1 MCGALTQVETTL
13 VSLVSRVGS
22 RKLTEATGDQCQC
35 PNIQVLADGWNNITI
50 YEVWDTRDPDE
61 VDFPI
66 KEEE

>member
-1 MCGALTQVETTL
+1 MNLA
-13 VSLVSRVGS
+13 SRVRS
-22 RKLTEATGDQCQC
+22 LKRTAATGGQRQCA
-35 PNIQVLADGWNNITI
+35 NIQVLADGWNNITI